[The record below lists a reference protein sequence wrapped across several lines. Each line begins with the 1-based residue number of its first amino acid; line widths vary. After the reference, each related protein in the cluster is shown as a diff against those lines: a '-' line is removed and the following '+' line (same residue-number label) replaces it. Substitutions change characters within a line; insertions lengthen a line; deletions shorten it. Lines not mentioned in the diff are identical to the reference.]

1 MCLLQCH
8 LYPDTNQQSRHL
20 HRFPHF
26 PTQSIHFAQSLNQ
39 AAECVVCKRHLE
51 VFIYLFFLPITHHCY
66 NADRSVRYFE
76 GSQEAACANG
86 VRADWSAVRLL
97 AVSLQ
102 ALKHK
107 TFPGNE
113 FWEASRVPSELSCF
127 LRRSLL
133 IAELHS
139 AAVTADRRPGPSS
152 QDIKKSQSWIGCF
165 HFHPRILKT

>member
-1 MCLLQCH
+1 M
-8 LYPDTNQQSRHL
+8 
-20 HRFPHF
+20 
-26 PTQSIHFAQSLNQ
+26 
-39 AAECVVCKRHLE
+39 
-51 VFIYLFFLPITHHCY
+51 
-66 NADRSVRYFE
+66 RYFE
-76 GSQEAACANG
+76 GSQEAACAYG

-139 AAVTADRRPGPSS
+139 APVTADRRPGPSS